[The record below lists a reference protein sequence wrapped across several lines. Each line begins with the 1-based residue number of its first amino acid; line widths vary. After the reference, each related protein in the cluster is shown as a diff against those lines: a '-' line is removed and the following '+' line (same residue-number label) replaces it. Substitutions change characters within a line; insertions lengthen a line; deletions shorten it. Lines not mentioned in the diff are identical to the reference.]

1 MASVEESIE
10 VDVPVRTAYDQWT
23 QFQEFPQFMEGVEEV
38 RQLDD
43 THLHW
48 RTKIAGTEK
57 SFRAKVTEQIPDE
70 RIAWTSEEGARQ
82 AGVVTFHRLDE
93 QRTRIMLQLD
103 AEPEGLVEKAGD
115 ALGLL
120 ERRVTADLENFKRLI
135 ESRGEESGAWRGEV
149 GTTAAAEPAVGG
161 QAGPSAIEEPAVHRE
176 IGTTGPAEP
185 AAGGEAGTTG
195 PAEPAAGGE
204 AGTTGPAEPAAGG
217 EAGTTGAA
225 EPAAGGEAGT
235 TTIDKSAVHD
245 EAGTTGGAEP
255 TPPGQTGPTAL
266 EEPMMSHIEI
276 APHEHVLD
284 ETPLE
289 VARWNLE
296 ELSFPATKEQVLETL
311 QHQGAPQEAV
321 EKIRSKEHPKYSS
334 PNEVMTY
341 LREL

>member
-1 MASVEESIE
+1 MANVEESIE

-48 RTKIAGTEK
+48 RTRIAGREK

-82 AGVVTFHRLDE
+82 GGVVTFHRLADG
-93 QRTRIMLQLD
+93 RTRIMLQLV
-103 AEPEGLVEKAGD
+103 AEPEGIAEKAGD

-120 ERRVTADLENFKRLI
+120 KRRITGDLENFKRLI
-135 ESRGEESGAWRGEV
+135 ESRGQESGAWRGEV
-149 GTTAAAEPAVGG
+149 GTTAAAEPAAGG
-161 QAGPSAIEEPAVHRE
+161 EAGPTAIE
-176 IGTTGPAEP
+176 EP
-185 AAGGEAGTTG
+185 AAGGEAGPTAIEEPAGTTAS
-195 PAEPAAGGE
+195 AEPARTGE
-204 AGTTGPAEPAAGG
+204 AGP
-217 EAGTTGAA
+217 
-225 EPAAGGEAGT
+225 
-235 TTIDKSAVHD
+235 
-245 EAGTTGGAEP
+245 TGGAQP
-255 TPPGQTGPTAL
+255 TPPGERGPTAL

-276 APHEHVLD
+276 DRHENVLE

-289 VARWNLE
+289 VSRWNMEGLM
-296 ELSFPATKEQVLETL
+296 FPATKEQVLETL
-311 QHQGAPQEAV
+311 QRQGAPQEAV
-321 EKIRSKEHPKYSS
+321 EKIRSKDHPKYSS

>member
-23 QFQEFPQFMEGVEEV
+23 QFQEFPQFMGGVEEV

-48 RTKIAGTEK
+48 RTKIAGKEK

-70 RIAWTSEEGARQ
+70 RIAWTSEEGPRQ
-82 AGVVTFHRLDE
+82 AGVVTFHRLDD

-120 ERRVTADLENFKRLI
+120 KRRVTADLENFKRLI
-135 ESRGEESGAWRGEV
+135 ESRGQESGAWRGEV
-149 GTTAAAEPAVGG
+149 GTTGAAEPAVGG
-161 QAGPSAIEEPAVHRE
+161 EAGTTAIEEPAVHRG
-176 IGTTGPAEP
+176 I
-185 AAGGEAGTTG
+185 
-195 PAEPAAGGE
+195 
-204 AGTTGPAEPAAGG
+204 
-217 EAGTTGAA
+217 GTTGAA
-225 EPAAGGEAGT
+225 EPAAGGQAGT
-235 TTIDKSAVHD
+235 TTPAEPAAGGEAGPTAIDKSAVHGD
-245 EAGTTGGAEP
+245 VGTTGAAQP
-255 TPPGQTGPTAL
+255 TPPGEVGPSAL

-276 APHEHVLD
+276 APHEDVLD

-289 VARWNLE
+289 VSRWNMEGLM
-296 ELSFPATKEQVLETL
+296 FPATKEQVLETL
-311 QHQGAPQEAV
+311 QRQGAPQEAV
-321 EKIRSKEHPKYSS
+321 EKIRSKDHPKYSS
-334 PNEVMTY
+334 PNEVMVY